1 MKGAIVFLAIFVVFL
16 AVTLAYPDL
25 PPGKQIYDLTG
36 AEQTDSLVLGIP
48 ATTLVIAVFNGVV
61 YGIIFWL
68 IYTVLARYG
77 VVDGEEQ
84 TVNVKVES

>member
-36 AEQTDSLVLGIP
+36 AEQTSSPVLGIP
-48 ATTLVIAVFNGVV
+48 ATTLVIAVFNGVI

-68 IYTVLARYG
+68 IYTVLVRYG
-77 VVDGEEQ
+77 VIEGEQ
-84 TVNVKVES
+84 KTVNVNV